1 MPRIV
6 TRNEAGK
13 AQCRQISNYYGDVAS
28 DEIVK
33 FCGQNV
39 IDEIDRRLKSARG
52 ASTTVHFEKDG
63 RYYQLYKG
71 PNRTRT
77 KAGRYGYN
85 VYLCSGSR

>member
-6 TRNEAGK
+6 TRNEAGDL
-13 AQCRQISNYYGDVAS
+13 QHCQISNYYGDVAS
-28 DEIVK
+28 KEIVE

-39 IDEIDRRLKSARG
+39 IDEIDRRLISARG

-71 PNRTRT
+71 PNGTRT
-77 KAGRYGYN
+77 MAGRYGYN